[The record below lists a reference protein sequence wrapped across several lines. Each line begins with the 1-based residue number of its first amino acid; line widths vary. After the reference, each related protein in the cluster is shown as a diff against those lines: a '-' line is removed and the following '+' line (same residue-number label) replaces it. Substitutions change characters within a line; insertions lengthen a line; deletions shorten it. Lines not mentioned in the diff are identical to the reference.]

1 MATGI
6 EAFAEASRPGC
17 IFCEILAGRSEGSF
31 VYRDDNVAAF
41 MTLGAVN
48 RGHVLV
54 VPTRH
59 ATYLSDLDPEV
70 GAEMF
75 RFAMRAAEAIRASTL
90 RCEGINLFLADGR
103 AALQSVFHTHL
114 HVFPRFRGDGFGL
127 VMPPD
132 FRYRRPRDE
141 LDEAAAEIRR
151 ALDATSVSPS
161 RSIEP

>member
-1 MATGI
+1 LATGI
-6 EAFAEASRPGC
+6 EAFGDESRPEC

-31 VYRDDNVAAF
+31 VYRGETVAAF
-41 MTLGAVN
+41 MTIGAVN

-59 ATYLSDLDPEV
+59 ATYLADLDPET

-75 RFAMRAAEAIRASTL
+75 RVAMRIAEAIRASAL
-90 RCEGINLFLADGR
+90 RCEGVNLFLADGR
-103 AALQSVFHTHL
+103 AAFQSVFHTHL

-132 FRYRRPRDE
+132 FRYRRSRGE
-141 LDEAAAEIRR
+141 LDEAAAEIKRV
-151 ALDATSVSPS
+151 LDSAATTTAST
-161 RSIEP
+161 EL

>member
-1 MATGI
+1 VATGI
-6 EAFAEASRPGC
+6 EAFGEEGRPEC

-31 VYRDDNVAAF
+31 VYRGDSVAAF
-41 MTLGAVN
+41 MTIGAVN

-59 ATYLSDLDPEV
+59 ATYLADLDPDV
-70 GAEMF
+70 GGEMF
-75 RFAMRAAEAIRASTL
+75 RVAMRIASAIRGGGL

-103 AALQSVFHTHL
+103 AAFQSVFHTHL

-132 FRYRRPRDE
+132 FRYRRPRSE
-141 LDEAAAEIRR
+141 LDDAAAEIRR
-151 ALDATSVSPS
+151 VLESTSAPA
-161 RSIEP
+161 RSQQP